1 MILQS
6 VINEISPPICQFP
19 RFIINTISFWIR
31 YTFLKTALLLSCTG
45 DNTYCPA
52 PEIILSSKTAKAALL
67 ILLLPDVKLTSAIN
81 PLPI

>member
-45 DNTYCPA
+45 DNTFIQNSKSRIAYSPA
-52 PEIILSSKTAKAALL
+52 ARRKTDIRDKSAA
-67 ILLLPDVKLTSAIN
+67 V
-81 PLPI
+81 